1 MKKLSKQEIQQQEI
15 DFQKHL
21 LEYRETGSTE
31 AWHKMW
37 PLVQSAVSNI
47 MKSKL
52 KGVTVEDFEGK
63 VIEATMKVMS
73 KIKEK
78 GTNPEKLSSF
88 VYFPIIEVLYNKK
101 QVFADQ
107 CISLEEYHKSLI

>member
-1 MKKLSKQEIQQQEI
+1 MAKLTKDEIKQQEI
-15 DFQKHL
+15 DFQKYL
-21 LEYRETGSTE
+21 KEYRETGSTE
-31 AWHKMW
+31 SWHRMW

-52 KGVTVEDFEGK
+52 KGIIAEDFEGK
-63 VIEATMKVMS
+63 VIEATLRVMT
-73 KIKEK
+73 KIKQ

-101 QVFADQ
+101 QVFHDQ
-107 CISLEEYHKSLI
+107 CISLDEYFESH